1 MKKKMNN
8 LSTLILLLVGVLLI
22 CVSLAMLIP
31 NLLNYKKS
39 NDTYDTLNEEYVTV
53 PDVTAEVVMN
63 EEDDTWW
70 YEDVKVHVG
79 AMQQVNSDIIGWI
92 RFDKM
97 DQLSYPVLYSGD
109 DEK

>member
-8 LSTLILLLVGVLLI
+8 LSTLILLLVGVILI

-39 NDTYDTLNEEYVTV
+39 NDTYDALNEEYVTV

-79 AMQQVNSDIIGWI
+79 ANAAG
-92 RFDKM
+92 
-97 DQLSYPVLYSGD
+97 
-109 DEK
+109 